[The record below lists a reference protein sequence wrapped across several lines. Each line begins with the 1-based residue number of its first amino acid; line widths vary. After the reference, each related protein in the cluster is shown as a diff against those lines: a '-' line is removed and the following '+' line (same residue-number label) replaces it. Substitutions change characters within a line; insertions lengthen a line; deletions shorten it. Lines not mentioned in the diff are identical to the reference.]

1 MLRTYPKEIT
11 ELEHR
16 RPIIELF
23 IIMNT
28 CNEIDNSGRQHGYHA
43 AMKMINVSL
52 LA

>member
-23 IIMNT
+23 TIMNA
-28 CNEIDNSGRQHGYHA
+28 CNELNRQQW
-43 AMKMINVSL
+43 KNDK
-52 LA
+52 